1 MARDHRRWPRT
12 VPDRGRRRPRV
23 PARHNRRS
31 RCGAATARDV
41 RSRRLPRGR
50 PGLPLGRQFLQP
62 AHPAGRSGRH
72 ASMKVLS
79 MFNHERV
86 DRGIATPAERLAV
99 AALDEM
105 PDEDDDAV
113 RAWAPSAAFRR
124 GDVEAVQGQEAPIG
138 STRWPPRP
146 PIEAPGGWSSSTACW
161 IEGLRFM
168 VGIQPCSLGPACPA
182 QAVLRQ
188 RVHTHG
194 HCRSL
199 CIACQDSLRRL
210 ALIRCHNRDQEQGAP

>member
-62 AHPAGRSGRH
+62 AHSPAGRSGRH

-113 RAWAPSAAFRR
+113 RAWAPSAAFR
-124 GDVEAVQGQEAPIG
+124 DAV
-138 STRWPPRP
+138 R
-146 PIEAPGGWSSSTACW
+146 SSALATLA
-161 IEGLRFM
+161 
-168 VGIQPCSLGPACPA
+168 
-182 QAVLRQ
+182 
-188 RVHTHG
+188 
-194 HCRSL
+194 L
-199 CIACQDSLRRL
+199 CALRRHRRGARRRSRPRRRRRRDD
-210 ALIRCHNRDQEQGAP
+210 ALTAPLLQQGKDEVERRGACSSGTGSAKKRHGRSRTRT